1 MRKRRVSLFIGIAV
15 FALLGI
21 VIIQLLWVKDAHEL
35 REELFNQRVKVALK
49 SVSTQILDS
58 QIDSS
63 AKYIL
68 TPCDTLAFG
77 NKPISEVIDAN
88 LLDSLL
94 IVELKMYGDRRII
107 SIWRVQ

>member
-1 MRKRRVSLFIGIAV
+1 MKKRRVSLFIGIAV

-21 VIIQLLWVKDAHEL
+21 IITQLFWVKDAQHI

-63 AKYIL
+63 AKYIFVSFHLPFRLILL
-68 TPCDTLAFG
+68 TEFE
-77 NKPISEVIDAN
+77 I
-88 LLDSLL
+88 
-94 IVELKMYGDRRII
+94 
-107 SIWRVQ
+107 